1 MIRALALALPLA
13 VALTATPPAHANVSE
28 AVADHI
34 LPRVHSFAVQSRAL
48 SVNADADCTAEGVR
62 PSFHNAFDA
71 WMGISHLAFGPLE
84 EEGRALAIA
93 FWPDK
98 RGMVA
103 ATVATL
109 VAEEDDAVAEESAFA
124 QVSVAG
130 RGLFALER
138 LLYDPA
144 HAGYGRES
152 YTCRLVQ
159 AIARDLSRMAGEID
173 RDWAAHGPLMLTAG
187 EAGNTTYLAPKEA
200 VQRLYTAMMAGLE
213 FDADQRLGRPLGT
226 FDRPRPERAEAR
238 RSARSL
244 RNLVLSLEALRDLA
258 VTLADG
264 PVPATEAAFDQAL
277 AQAEDLQD
285 PVFGSV
291 AEPSGRLK
299 VEIVQQSVRAIEAAV
314 AAEIGVQLGVA
325 AGFNSA
331 DGD

>member
-13 VALTATPPAHANVSE
+13 VALTAAPPAHAGVPE

-84 EEGRALAIA
+84 EEGRALSIA

-98 RGMVA
+98 RGLVA
-103 ATVATL
+103 ATVAKL
-109 VAEEDDAVAEESAFA
+109 VADEDVAVAEESAFA
-124 QVSVAG
+124 QVSIAG
-130 RGLFALER
+130 RGFYALER

-144 HAGYGRES
+144 YAGYGRED
-152 YTCRLVQ
+152 YACRLVQ
-159 AIARDLSRMAGEID
+159 AIAGDLARMAGEISAGWGD
-173 RDWAAHGPLMLTAG
+173 HAPLMLTAG
-187 EAGNTTYLAPKEA
+187 EDGNSAYLTPKEA
-200 VQRLYTAMMAGLE
+200 VQRLYTSLMAGLE

-226 FDRPRPERAEAR
+226 FDKPRPERAEAR
-238 RSARSL
+238 RSERSL
-244 RNLVLSLEALRDLA
+244 RNLMLSLTALRELA
-258 VTLADG
+258 AMLADG
-264 PVPATEAAFDQAL
+264 PIPATEAAFDQAL
-277 AQAEDLQD
+277 AQAENLQD
-285 PVFGSV
+285 PVFGTV